1 MKHEPHFYFN
11 SDDGSSMCIIETKN
25 KTFVGT
31 AYCAEAD
38 RDMMSEKV
46 GCEIAYHRAII
57 KCLNSH
63 RDELKIKI
71 AALQEYYYTMNKS
84 KYFDKKSYPIR
95 RLDRQIE
102 LLTDELETTKELVKK
117 EQDFLKHYMED
128 KAEFYTKIR
137 KNRKANL
144 DK

>member
-1 MKHEPHFYFN
+1 
-11 SDDGSSMCIIETKN
+11 MCIIETKN

-31 AYCAEAD
+31 AYCAESD

-46 GCEIAYHRAII
+46 GCEIAYRRAII

-63 RDELKIKI
+63 KDELKIKI

-84 KYFDKKSYPIR
+84 KYFDKTSYPIR
-95 RLDRQIE
+95 RLNRQIE

-137 KNRKANL
+137 NNRKANL